1 MKYALA
7 ALVATGILSNA
18 LYAQETGWSE
28 TRFHRVY
35 LRNGNFVDGHLLQ
48 DQNNWII
55 LKVPTGELG
64 VAKHD
69 IERDSTGRLHVEF
82 IKIRSY
88 KEPAPIV
95 EIKKAEPVGAKTEE
109 IVNAD
114 MTKAAVPKKTR
125 KDAAPGTLPALL
137 NELGESENKAEVVKS
152 IMAFGKEGRLTL
164 AESLHDFD
172 ESSVVNALNA
182 LVQAKDT
189 DTLPALRAALSDE
202 NPVVRGNVAKALG
215 TMGDG
220 SDLRRIQA
228 LLSDPD
234 PRARIGA
241 ISALGKLKDEESFS
255 AIAKS
260 LVSSD
265 APLRQV
271 ALDTLTL
278 LANEYNRKDDLRRAM
293 VDALEQTQGETRSD
307 LIRLAGKS
315 KDKEFVDPLARLLS
329 ERDPET
335 RAFVIAALSDLDA
348 RDMKDQLVQL
358 VDVER
363 EYWPRI
369 QLAQAVERMKATAAI
384 ASLIEWLRDS
394 DDNIRIAAARAL
406 KGLSG
411 QNLGVSYQAW
421 SDWWSVAKR

>member
-1 MKYALA
+1 M
-7 ALVATGILSNA
+7 
-18 LYAQETGWSE
+18 
-28 TRFHRVY
+28 
-35 LRNGNFVDGHLLQ
+35 
-48 DQNNWII
+48 
-55 LKVPTGELG
+55 
-64 VAKHD
+64 
-69 IERDSTGRLHVEF
+69 
-82 IKIRSY
+82 
-88 KEPAPIV
+88 
-95 EIKKAEPVGAKTEE
+95 
-109 IVNAD
+109 
-114 MTKAAVPKKTR
+114 
-125 KDAAPGTLPALL
+125 
-137 NELGESENKAEVVKS
+137 
-152 IMAFGKEGRLTL
+152 
-164 AESLHDFD
+164 
-172 ESSVVNALNA
+172 
-182 LVQAKDT
+182 
-189 DTLPALRAALSDE
+189 
-202 NPVVRGNVAKALG
+202 
-215 TMGDG
+215 
-220 SDLRRIQA
+220 
-228 LLSDPD
+228 
-234 PRARIGA
+234 
-241 ISALGKLKDEESFS
+241 
-255 AIAKS
+255 
-260 LVSSD
+260 
-265 APLRQV
+265 